1 MHRRRQMLGTCPGA
15 MWYPVLEGECDMRV
29 PQVSERI
36 KEAPA
41 QALRGVFAGIGQL
54 LLITDKLRNKAS
66 HQDVPR
72 ARTPEA
78 SETVTDTTVTS
89 LAGHGAGTAAA
100 PAGAAAAEAGPAL
113 VDAGPTAEAAAAP
126 AASAPAVSAPAVSAP
141 AAAAAAPAEAA
152 TESET
157 VSAEPAPAR
166 PATTRRTAAKPVSGK
181 PVTAKPPA
189 KPATAKPATAKPT
202 TPRRTAAKAAA
213 AEAAEA
219 AGEAAPKPPKR
230 QSSRNFDKT
239 GNVRVL
245 GHEAD
250 TPAPEPAAAAPEP
263 VAAAPEPVVATE
275 PEPVVAAEPVAAAAP
290 LPNYDELS
298 VASLRARL
306 RNLDVAQVREL
317 AEYERAHAAR
327 ADVLTMFER
336 RIAKLEA
343 EA

>member
-1 MHRRRQMLGTCPGA
+1 
-15 MWYPVLEGECDMRV
+15 MRV

-66 HQDVPR
+66 HQDVPQ
-72 ARTPEA
+72 ARTPGA
-78 SETVTDTTVTS
+78 SETVTDTTVTGP
-89 LAGHGAGTAAA
+89 ADQGAGTA
-100 PAGAAAAEAGPAL
+100 P
-113 VDAGPTAEAAAAP
+113 VDAAAAAAP
-126 AASAPAVSAPAVSAP
+126 SAAAPSAAAPSAPAE
-141 AAAAAAPAEAA
+141 AAPAEAA
-152 TESET
+152 TAGEA
-157 VSAEPAPAR
+157 VAAEPAPAQ
-166 PATTRRTAAKPVSGK
+166 PAVTARRTTAKPVTDK

-189 KPATAKPATAKPT
+189 KPATTKPI

-213 AEAAEA
+213 AEAAES

-230 QSSRNFDKT
+230 QSARNFDKT

-245 GHEAD
+245 GDEAD
-250 TPAPEPAAAAPEP
+250 SP
-263 VAAAPEPVVATE
+263 VASAAG
-275 PEPVVAAEPVAAAAP
+275 AAP

-306 RNLDVAQVREL
+306 RNLDVAQVRQC

-327 ADVLTMFER
+327 AEVLTMFER

>member
-1 MHRRRQMLGTCPGA
+1 
-15 MWYPVLEGECDMRV
+15 MRV

-66 HQDVPR
+66 HQDVPQ
-72 ARTPEA
+72 ARTPVA
-78 SETVTDTTVTS
+78 SKTVTDTTVTS
-89 LAGHGAGTAAA
+89 RAGRDAETA
-100 PAGAAAAEAGPAL
+100 P
-113 VDAGPTAEAAAAP
+113 VDAAAAP
-126 AASAPAVSAPAVSAP
+126 AAATAAPSAP
-141 AAAAAAPAEAA
+141 APAEAVA
-152 TESET
+152 EGEAVT
-157 VSAEPAPAR
+157 AEPVPAKPAAR
-166 PATTRRTAAKPVSGK
+166 PRRTAAKPVTDK

-189 KPATAKPATAKPT
+189 KPATTKPV

-213 AEAAEA
+213 AEAAESS
-219 AGEAAPKPPKR
+219 GEAAPKPPKR
-230 QSSRNFDKT
+230 QSARNFDKT

-245 GHEAD
+245 GDEAD
-250 TPAPEPAAAAPEP
+250 SPVASAAPAAAAAAPEP
-263 VAAAPEPVVATE
+263 A
-275 PEPVVAAEPVAAAAP
+275 AAAAP

-306 RNLDVAQVREL
+306 RNLDVAQVRQL
-317 AEYERAHAAR
+317 AEYERTHAAR
-327 ADVLTMFER
+327 ADLLSMFER

>member
-1 MHRRRQMLGTCPGA
+1 
-15 MWYPVLEGECDMRV
+15 MRV

-66 HQDVPR
+66 HQDVPQ
-72 ARTPEA
+72 ARTPAA
-78 SETVTDTTVTS
+78 SEIVTDTTVTS
-89 LAGHGAGTAAA
+89 PADQGAGTA
-100 PAGAAAAEAGPAL
+100 PVDAAAA
-113 VDAGPTAEAAAAP
+113 AAAAP
-126 AASAPAVSAPAVSAP
+126 SAP
-141 AAAAAAPAEAA
+141 AAAAAAAAAAPAPAPAEAVA
-152 TESET
+152 
-157 VSAEPAPAR
+157 AEPAPAK
-166 PATTRRTAAKPVSGK
+166 PAVKARRTTAKPVTDK
-181 PVTAKPPA
+181 PVTAKPSA
-189 KPATAKPATAKPT
+189 KPATTKPV

-213 AEAAEA
+213 AEAAESS
-219 AGEAAPKPPKR
+219 GEAAPKPPKR
-230 QSSRNFDKT
+230 QSARNFDKT

-245 GHEAD
+245 GDEAD
-250 TPAPEPAAAAPEP
+250 SPVASAAPAAAA
-263 VAAAPEPVVATE
+263 AA
-275 PEPVVAAEPVAAAAP
+275 EPVVAAEPAAAAAP

-306 RNLDVAQVREL
+306 RNLDVARVRQC

-327 ADVLTMFER
+327 AEVLTMFER

>member
-1 MHRRRQMLGTCPGA
+1 MHRRRQMLGTCQGA
-15 MWYPVLEGECDMRV
+15 TWYPVLEGECDMRV

-54 LLITDKLRNKAS
+54 LLITDKLRNKAL

-89 LAGHGAGTAAA
+89 PVANGAGTAA
-100 PAGAAAAEAGPAL
+100 E
-113 VDAGPTAEAAAAP
+113 
-126 AASAPAVSAPAVSAP
+126 
-141 AAAAAAPAEAA
+141 AAPAEAA
-152 TESET
+152 P
-157 VSAEPAPAR
+157 AEAAPAEAAPAEAAPAKATAAK
-166 PATTRRTAAKPVSGK
+166 PATTRRTAAKPVADK
-181 PVTAKPPA
+181 PVTAKPP
-189 KPATAKPATAKPT
+189 AKPATAKPT

-213 AEAAEA
+213 AEAADA

-245 GHEAD
+245 GNESD
-250 TPAPEPAAAAPEP
+250 TPAPAAAPEP
-263 VAAAPEPVVATE
+263 VAAAPEPVAAA
-275 PEPVVAAEPVAAAAP
+275 PEPVAAAPEPVAAAEPAAAAAP

-306 RNLDVAQVREL
+306 RNLNVAQVREL